1 VTGDPARNH
10 GEGSEA
16 STDANESFAHRLI
29 AWQRRSGRH
38 ALPWQK
44 TRDPYRIWV
53 SEIMLQ
59 QTQVQTVLTYYARF
73 IERFPDV
80 STLADAEPD
89 EVLALWSGLGYYSR
103 ARNLH
108 ACARL
113 VMSRHGGVFPD
124 NAPALEALPGIG
136 RSTAAAIAAFA
147 WGRREAIL
155 DGNVKRVLCRV
166 FGIEGFPGERA
177 VEQRLWTLA
186 SDLLPVVDQHKA
198 GDCGADD
205 ARASLL
211 QADDSADAGGIEAY
225 TQGLMDL
232 GATVCLRA
240 RPRCELCPMSGQCE
254 ARRHDRVAEL
264 PTRRPAR
271 AVDVRRAELVL
282 LCADARV
289 LLERRPPSGL
299 WGGLW
304 SLPEFRAPYRESGS
318 RNVGEL
324 DAGDAGTGDEVA
336 AQVVEW
342 ARTRFGLGVSNIT
355 GQTEFRHVFTHF
367 RLQARVWQLE
377 CRGDEAPAGHT
388 WLALREAGN
397 APLPQPIRALLDTL
411 RELD

>member
-1 VTGDPARNH
+1 M
-10 GEGSEA
+10 
-16 STDANESFAHRLI
+16 
-29 AWQRRSGRH
+29 
-38 ALPWQK
+38 PWQK

-59 QTQVQTVLTYYARF
+59 QTQVQTVLGYYARF

-113 VMSRHGGVFPD
+113 VMSRHGGAFPD

-166 FGIEGFPGERA
+166 FGIDGFPGGRA
-177 VEQRLWTLA
+177 VEQRLWNLA
-186 SDLLPVVDQHKA
+186 SGLLPVADEHKA
-198 GDCGADD
+198 DEHKSGDRQADD
-205 ARASLL
+205 AP
-211 QADDSADAGGIEAY
+211 DAGSIEAY

-240 RPRCELCPMSGQCE
+240 RPRCELCPMSGRCE
-254 ARRHDRVAEL
+254 ARRQDRVAEL

-271 AVDVRRAELVL
+271 PVDLRHAELVL
-282 LCADARV
+282 LRADARV
-289 LLERRPPSGL
+289 LLERRPPRGI

-304 SLPEFRAPYRESGS
+304 SLPEFRAPYRDGGN
-318 RNVGEL
+318 R
-324 DAGDAGTGDEVA
+324 DAGTRNEGEVQPGDDGNGAQVA
-336 AQVVEW
+336 AQVIEW
-342 ARTRFGLGVSNIT
+342 ASTRLGLGVST
-355 GQTEFRHVFTHF
+355 VAGQTEIRHVFTHF
-367 RLQARVWQLE
+367 RLQARVWQLD
-377 CRGDEAPAGHT
+377 CRGGEAPSGHT
-388 WLALREAGN
+388 WLELSDVAS
-397 APLPQPIRALLDTL
+397 APLPQPVRALLAGLDTP
-411 RELD
+411 D

>member
-1 VTGDPARNH
+1 M
-10 GEGSEA
+10 
-16 STDANESFAHRLI
+16 
-29 AWQRRSGRH
+29 
-38 ALPWQK
+38 PWQK

-59 QTQVQTVLTYYARF
+59 QTQVQTVLGYYARF

-113 VMSRHGGVFPD
+113 VMSRHGGAFPD

-166 FGIEGFPGERA
+166 FGIDGFPGGRA
-177 VEQRLWTLA
+177 VEQRLWNLA
-186 SDLLPVVDQHKA
+186 SGLLPVADEHKA
-198 GDCGADD
+198 DEHKSGDRQADD
-205 ARASLL
+205 AP
-211 QADDSADAGGIEAY
+211 DAGGIEAY

-240 RPRCELCPMSGQCE
+240 RPRCELCPMSGRCE
-254 ARRHDRVAEL
+254 ARRQDRVAEL

-271 AVDVRRAELVL
+271 PVDVRHAELVL
-282 LCADARV
+282 LRADARV
-289 LLERRPPSGL
+289 LLERRPPRGI

-304 SLPEFRAPYRESGS
+304 SLPEFRAPYRDVENRDTGA
-318 RNVGEL
+318 RDEG
-324 DAGDAGTGDEVA
+324 DGQAGDDGNGAQVA
-336 AQVVEW
+336 AQVIEW
-342 ARTRFGLGVSNIT
+342 ASTRLGLGVSSIT
-355 GQTEFRHVFTHF
+355 GQTEIRHVFTHF
-367 RLQARVWQLE
+367 RLQARVWQLD
-377 CRGDEAPAGHT
+377 CRGGEAPSGHT
-388 WLALREAGN
+388 WLELSDAAS
-397 APLPQPIRALLDTL
+397 APLPQPVRALLAGLDTP
-411 RELD
+411 D

>member
-1 VTGDPARNH
+1 VVGRPDPH
-10 GEGSEA
+10 DVDGS
-16 STDANESFAHRLI
+16 DESFAHRLI

-59 QTQVQTVLTYYARF
+59 QTQVQTVLGYYARF

-113 VMSRHGGVFPD
+113 VMSRHGGAFPD
-124 NAPALEALPGIG
+124 DAPALEALPGIG

-166 FGIEGFPGERA
+166 FGIEGFPGGRA
-177 VEQRLWTLA
+177 VEQRLWNLA
-186 SDLLPVVDQHKA
+186 SGLLPVADEHKA
-198 GDCGADD
+198 DEHKSGD
-205 ARASLL
+205 R
-211 QADDSADAGGIEAY
+211 QADDLHDAGGIEAY

-240 RPRCELCPMSGQCE
+240 RPRCELCPMNGRCE
-254 ARRHDRVAEL
+254 ARRQDRVAEL

-271 AVDVRRAELVL
+271 PVDVRHAELVL
-282 LCADARV
+282 LRAGARV
-289 LLERRPPSGL
+289 LLERRPPRGI

-304 SLPEFRAPYRESGS
+304 SLPEFRAPYRDGGN
-318 RNVGEL
+318 R
-324 DAGDAGTGDEVA
+324 DAGMRSEGEVQAGDDGNGAQVA
-336 AQVVEW
+336 AQVIEW
-342 ARTRFGLGVSNIT
+342 ASTRLGLGVSTIA
-355 GQTEFRHVFTHF
+355 GQTEIRHVFTHF
-367 RLQARVWQLE
+367 RLQARVWQLD
-377 CRGDEAPAGHT
+377 CRGGDAPSGHT
-388 WLALREAGN
+388 WLELSDAAS
-397 APLPQPIRALLDTL
+397 APLPQPVRALLAGLDTP
-411 RELD
+411 D